1 MKHLP
6 WWLYDYIIYEELRDF
21 EYNELPFE
29 VDENEEYEEVYDKVI
44 DYIEKTLGYELME
57 QKLVRCDV
65 EDRYYDTEYVIK
77 LQDKYYRFKV
87 RYDDWSG
94 YDPTEDIDV
103 KEVKPVEKTVTVY
116 EAVVVPV

>member
-29 VDENEEYEEVYDKVI
+29 VDENEEYDDVYNKVI
-44 DYIEKTLGYELME
+44 DYIEQTLGYELMQE
-57 QKLVRCDV
+57 TLVRCDV
-65 EDRYYDTEYVIK
+65 EDRYCDTEYVIK
-77 LQDKYYRFKV
+77 LQDKYYRFEV
-87 RYDDWSG
+87 RYDDWNG

-103 KEVKPVEKTVTVY
+103 QEVKPVEKTVTVY
-116 EAVVVPV
+116 EAVMVPV

>member
-6 WWLYDYIIYEELRDF
+6 WWLYDYVIYEEIRDF
-21 EYNELPFE
+21 EYDELPFE
-29 VDENEEYEEVYDKVI
+29 VDENEEYDDVYNKLI
-44 DYIEKTLGYELME
+44 DYIEQTLGYELM
-57 QKLVRCDV
+57 QQTLIRCDV

-77 LQDKYYRFKV
+77 LQDKYYRFEV

-94 YDPTEDIDV
+94 YDSTEDVDV
-103 KEVKPVEKTVTVY
+103 QEVKPVEKTVTVY

>member
-6 WWLYDYIIYEELRDF
+6 WWLYDYIIYEELRGF

-29 VDENEEYEEVYDKVI
+29 VDENEEYEKVYNKVI

-65 EDRYYDTEYVIK
+65 EDRYCDTEYVIK
-77 LQDKYYRFKV
+77 LQDKYYRFEV
-87 RYDDWSG
+87 RYDDWNG
-94 YDPTEDIDV
+94 CDPTEDIDV
-103 KEVKPVEKTVTVY
+103 QEVKPVEKTVTVY